1 MKLKELDV
9 GTIDNADRDVRL
21 KWVQISSEDAARI
34 RRAAEIIRPQAR
46 DIVKRFYDHSFQ
58 FPQFTQKVGF
68 ADSSRERLEGAQYQ
82 YLLTLL
88 DPAFDQDYF
97 AYRQKIGEVHAKLD
111 VKPRWNLGNYAT
123 YSDIIFPLLAE
134 KLSGDELTQTLLSF
148 QKVFTLDGSLAVE
161 SYVDGLMDRLVGV
174 NDRLSPVARGLA
186 EGADQVE
193 TASKEIA
200 DAIAQVARGAGE
212 QTESLLQVNHDLET
226 ILQTIVGVAESAARQ
241 AEETEAAALDSESVQ
256 GGLNDMLE
264 RSQLAASQGSDALA
278 AAEQGMH
285 SVSDT
290 VKAMETI
297 NTAVV
302 STSAEIGELSKSGQ
316 EIGTITETIA
326 AIADQTNLLALN
338 AAIEAARAGDAGR
351 GFAVVADEVR
361 SLAERASR
369 AAKDIARLIET
380 VQAGM
385 KRSVDSMAS
394 VEKDVEAGAEK
405 AREAGESLQ
414 TIVSLSRDVN
424 AAVSAIEETAQEV
437 QQTSGRLATRVTEV
451 GALAQNTSVVTVD
464 ARERVGELR
473 ERVSTISAIAEE
485 SAASSEQ
492 VSASTQEVSA
502 QIGEVAGQ
510 SATLSELASELQTFL
525 EFVGAVPAT
534 GAPTPINRPGARHAA

>member
-1 MKLKELDV
+1 
-9 GTIDNADRDVRL
+9 
-21 KWVQISSEDAARI
+21 
-34 RRAAEIIRPQAR
+34 
-46 DIVKRFYDHSFQ
+46 
-58 FPQFTQKVGF
+58 
-68 ADSSRERLEGAQYQ
+68 
-82 YLLTLL
+82 
-88 DPAFDQDYF
+88 
-97 AYRQKIGEVHAKLD
+97 
-111 VKPRWNLGNYAT
+111 
-123 YSDIIFPLLAE
+123 
-134 KLSGDELTQTLLSF
+134 
-148 QKVFTLDGSLAVE
+148 
-161 SYVDGLMDRLVGV
+161 
-174 NDRLSPVARGLA
+174 
-186 EGADQVE
+186 
-193 TASKEIA
+193 
-200 DAIAQVARGAGE
+200 
-212 QTESLLQVNHDLET
+212 
-226 ILQTIVGVAESAARQ
+226 
-241 AEETEAAALDSESVQ
+241 
-256 GGLNDMLE
+256 
-264 RSQLAASQGSDALA
+264 
-278 AAEQGMH
+278 
-285 SVSDT
+285 
-290 VKAMETI
+290 
-297 NTAVV
+297 
-302 STSAEIGELSKSGQ
+302 
-316 EIGTITETIA
+316 
-326 AIADQTNLLALN
+326 
-338 AAIEAARAGDAGR
+338 
-351 GFAVVADEVR
+351 ADEVR

>member
-1 MKLKELDV
+1 M

-21 KWVQISSEDAARI
+21 KWVQISSDDAARI

-58 FPQFTQKVGF
+58 FPQFKQKVGF
-68 ADSSRERLEGAQYQ
+68 ADSSRERLEAAQQQ
-82 YLLTLL
+82 YLLSLL
-88 DPAFDQDYF
+88 DTNFDEEYF

-123 YSDIIFPLLAE
+123 YADLIFPLLAE

-161 SYVDGLMDRLVGV
+161 SYVDGLMDRLVVV
-174 NDRLSPVARGLA
+174 NDRLGPVSRGLA
-186 EGADQVE
+186 EGSDQVE

-212 QTESLLQVNHDLET
+212 QTESLLQVNHDLES

-241 AEETEAAALDSESVQ
+241 AEETEAAAIDSDSVQ
-256 GGLNDMLE
+256 SGLNDMLE
-264 RSQLAASQGSDALA
+264 RSQLAASQGAEALS

-297 NTAVV
+297 NSAVV

-424 AAVSAIEETAQEV
+424 AAVGAIEETAQEV
-437 QQTSGRLATRVTEV
+437 QQTSARLATRVTEV

-510 SATLSELASELQTFL
+510 SATLSELATELQAFL
-525 EFVGAVPAT
+525 EFVGAVPAS
-534 GAPTPINRPGARHAA
+534 GAPTPINRPGSRHAA

>member
-1 MKLKELDV
+1 M
-9 GTIDNADRDVRL
+9 
-21 KWVQISSEDAARI
+21 
-34 RRAAEIIRPQAR
+34 
-46 DIVKRFYDHSFQ
+46 
-58 FPQFTQKVGF
+58 
-68 ADSSRERLEGAQYQ
+68 
-82 YLLTLL
+82 
-88 DPAFDQDYF
+88 
-97 AYRQKIGEVHAKLD
+97 
-111 VKPRWNLGNYAT
+111 KPRWNLGNYAT

>member
-1 MKLKELDV
+1 M

-21 KWVQISSEDAARI
+21 KWVQISSDDAARI

>member
-1 MKLKELDV
+1 M

-338 AAIEAARAGDAGR
+338 AAIEAAR
-351 GFAVVADEVR
+351 
-361 SLAERASR
+361 
-369 AAKDIARLIET
+369 
-380 VQAGM
+380 
-385 KRSVDSMAS
+385 
-394 VEKDVEAGAEK
+394 
-405 AREAGESLQ
+405 
-414 TIVSLSRDVN
+414 
-424 AAVSAIEETAQEV
+424 
-437 QQTSGRLATRVTEV
+437 
-451 GALAQNTSVVTVD
+451 
-464 ARERVGELR
+464 
-473 ERVSTISAIAEE
+473 
-485 SAASSEQ
+485 
-492 VSASTQEVSA
+492 
-502 QIGEVAGQ
+502 
-510 SATLSELASELQTFL
+510 
-525 EFVGAVPAT
+525 
-534 GAPTPINRPGARHAA
+534 

>member
-1 MKLKELDV
+1 M

>member
-1 MKLKELDV
+1 M

-326 AIADQTNLLALN
+326 DIADQTNLLALN

-510 SATLSELASELQTFL
+510 SATLSELASALQTFL

>member
-1 MKLKELDV
+1 M
-9 GTIDNADRDVRL
+9 TAIDRAEREVRL
-21 KWVQISSEDAARI
+21 NWVQIASADAERI
-34 RRAAEIIRPQAR
+34 RRAAEVIRPQAR
-46 DIVKRFYDHSFQ
+46 EIVKRFYDHSFQ
-58 FPQFTQKVGF
+58 FPQFTEKLGF
-68 ADSSRERLEGAQYQ
+68 AGSSRERLESAQYE
-82 YLLTLL
+82 YLLSMLEA
-88 DPAFDQDYF
+88 AFDQDYF
-97 AYRQKIGEVHAKLD
+97 DYRQKIGEVHAKLD

-123 YSDIIFPLLAE
+123 YAELLFPLLAQHF
-134 KLSGDELTQTLLSF
+134 SGEELNRTVLSF

-161 SYVDGLMDRLVGV
+161 SYVDGLMERLVDV
-174 NDRLSPVARGLA
+174 NDRLVPVSSGLA

-212 QTESLLQVNHDLET
+212 QTESLLRVNHDLESV
-226 ILQTIVGVAESAARQ
+226 LQTIVGVAESAARQ
-241 AEETEAAALDSESVQ
+241 AGETEAAALEAESMQ
-256 GGLNDMLE
+256 TGLTDMLG
-264 RSQLAASQGSDALA
+264 RSRLAASHGSEALA

-290 VKAMETI
+290 VRAMETI
-297 NTAVV
+297 NAAVV
-302 STSAEIGELSKSGQ
+302 STSAEIGELSKSGR

-338 AAIEAARAGDAGR
+338 AAIEAARADDAGR

-380 VQAGM
+380 VQDGM
-385 KRSVDSMAS
+385 KRSVGAMAS

-405 AREAGESLQ
+405 AREAGDSLQ
-414 TIVSLSRDVN
+414 AIVSLSRDVN
-424 AAVSAIEETAQEV
+424 AAVGAIEETAQEL
-437 QQTSGRLATRVTEV
+437 QQTSGRLAARVTEV
-451 GALAQNTSVVTVD
+451 GALAQNTSVATAD

-473 ERVSTISAIAEE
+473 ERVSAISAIAEE

-510 SATLSELASELQTFL
+510 SVTLSELAAELQAFL
-525 EFVGAVPAT
+525 EFVGAVAPASK
-534 GAPTPINRPGARHAA
+534 AATPAARAGYRHAA